1 LTFGQTRKINFTLEQ
16 LKKQEL
22 EIDAHIKLGSDTL
35 IKDLML
41 PYIAGKLTL
50 QKSACALY
58 AAQLDLS
65 LDSGTLIGTF
75 TELLAPFKELKT
87 NSAEVLASSS
97 RCMSTALVE
106 AKCVKR
112 KLEDGT
118 FAIVKKVDWS
128 QPSEEPKDK
137 KTKRVRNI

>member
-1 LTFGQTRKINFTLEQ
+1 
-16 LKKQEL
+16 
-22 EIDAHIKLGSDTL
+22 
-35 IKDLML
+35 ML

-75 TELLAPFKELKT
+75 AELLDPFTELKN
-87 NSAEVLASSS
+87 NSAEVLSSNS
-97 RCMSTALVE
+97 RCMATALVE

-118 FAIVKKVDWS
+118 FDIAQRDQQYK
-128 QPSEEPKDK
+128 
-137 KTKRVRNI
+137 KRVRNI